1 MLPRLT
7 ILTIF
12 IALNVTGLADDTKKD
27 DKKIYSGKKLKALL
41 ITGGCCHNY
50 IFQSTALTTGIEEKV
65 NVEFTVIN
73 EGGTGTKAQI
83 PLYDNP
89 DWAKPYDVI
98 VHNECFANT
107 VDPEYIKKITR
118 VHEAGKP
125 AVVIH
130 IAQCILT
137 GPLKLMIGGN
147 FSVLPAVGMNTS
159 LNILLSLLQKITQ

>member
-1 MLPRLT
+1 MLSHLN
-7 ILTIF
+7 ILAIF

-50 IFQSTALTTGIEEKV
+50 VFQSTALTSGIEEKV
-65 NVEFTVIN
+65 NVEFTVVN

-83 PLYDNP
+83 PLYDDP

-107 VDPEYIKKITR
+107 VDPEYIKKITSR
-118 VHEAGKP
+118 
-125 AVVIH
+125 
-130 IAQCILT
+130 
-137 GPLKLMIGGN
+137 
-147 FSVLPAVGMNTS
+147 F
-159 LNILLSLLQKITQ
+159 LLQRIWKQKWEKEIRINSGYVLIYDDNKQ

>member
-1 MLPRLT
+1 MLSRLT

-89 DWAKPYDVI
+89 DWAKPRSEERRVGK
-98 VHNECFANT
+98 EC
-107 VDPEYIKKITR
+107 ER
-118 VHEAGKP
+118 
-125 AVVIH
+125 
-130 IAQCILT
+130 
-137 GPLKLMIGGN
+137 
-147 FSVLPAVGMNTS
+147 
-159 LNILLSLLQKITQ
+159 